1 MKVLLQ
7 WTLRVLLKW
16 TLRLLLAFHILQPTV
31 SNQQLILKTVRLSV
45 TVVRE
50 VKMLIHLGTIFGVLV
65 ANEGVF
71 FDVSD
76 VRAVREA
83 FGVFDKWYISFLPFE
98 LRNKST
104 ESRQTTLE

>member
-1 MKVLLQ
+1 
-7 WTLRVLLKW
+7 VLLKW
-16 TLRLLLAFHILQPTV
+16 TLRLLLALQILQPTV
-31 SNQQLILKTVRLSV
+31 SNQQLILLKTVRLSV

-50 VKMLIHLGTIFGVLV
+50 VKLLIHLGSIFGVLV

-76 VRAVREA
+76 VRAVWEV
-83 FGVFDKWYISFLPFE
+83 FGVFDKWYISFLQYE

-104 ESRQTTLE
+104 ESDRPHFNEREICQFS